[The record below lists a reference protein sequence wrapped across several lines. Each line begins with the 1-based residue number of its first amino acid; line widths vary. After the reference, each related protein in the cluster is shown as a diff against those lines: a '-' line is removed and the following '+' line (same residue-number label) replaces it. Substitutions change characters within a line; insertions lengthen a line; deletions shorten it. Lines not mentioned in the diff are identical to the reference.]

1 MTGDGE
7 QVDIPRFDIDGE
19 VPSGLCSVNKNKD
32 VVVFSADR
40 FDCFFDILD
49 CSEDI

>member
-19 VPSGLCSVNKNKD
+19 MPCGLCSVDKNKD
-32 VVVFSADR
+32 VVVFGADR

-49 CSEDI
+49 RPEDI

>member
-1 MTGDGE
+1 MTSDGE

-19 VPSGLCSVNKNKD
+19 VPSGLRSIDKDKD
-32 VVVFSADR
+32 VVVFGADR

-49 CSEDI
+49 CAEDI